1 MKKIITLITVLM
13 VLTACSSTKRKEED
27 IQQQYKIDKVAMKNW
42 TKTFS
47 NVIENESELED
58 WYGAEDPIAYLARNQ
73 KLNKKQVQFLD
84 SLKNKKDITK
94 ENEEEFMEILTK
106 VVNKLPRKYYLKN
119 ENLKDPLGLSKF
131 MVVQS
136 YLRISNPSNHI
147 SNVVATKEEWAQI
160 VAYSKQKDMNEK
172 DIKHFRKLLNKFIKR
187 DEFFDSKAWYF
198 VEVSPRMIEIN
209 NLYKKVD
216 KTKIEKNNIN
226 AKALYIAYSEY
237 LSKLEKWDD

>member
-1 MKKIITLITVLM
+1 MKKIITLITILM

-94 ENEEEFMEILTK
+94 EDEEEFMEILTK

-119 ENLKDPLGLSKF
+119 ENLKDPLGLAKF

-147 SNVVATKEEWAQI
+147 SNVVATEEEWAQI